1 MPIMKAYESIATA
14 LMSTGDEVVAGDIIN
29 KNAFEIAHRLERERF
44 YVKTHLA
51 VRDDMRSLTEGL
63 TWLLSKH
70 KVVMITGGLGPTID
84 DRTIDAV
91 AEVLDREVEFDSS
104 AWDVISSFYQKLGR
118 EAPEIA
124 KRVARF
130 VSGSMTFKPME
141 GTAHGSIVEDNG
153 RYIIILPGPPKQCLP
168 LVDEHIIPYLKAQ
181 GLASWLHRKTYFL
194 AQVGESQVAPHIEPI
209 AERLGIQLGFRASY
223 PYLEVKC
230 FIEDKDMDLSAIE
243 AILKPWWISSD
254 KPLMFEAMFLKYWA
268 EHGASWFV
276 KVDGAEPWL
285 SWLPGWDKQQGT
297 RCLEVQYDPHQSRLS
312 TRLNDL
318 EYVLNVP
325 DMPDNLQQTLVQHWL
340 CAQWVQALGL
350 R

>member
-1 MPIMKAYESIATA
+1 MKPYESIAIG

-29 KNAFEIAHRLERERF
+29 KNACEIAHRLEARRF

-51 VRDDMRSLTEGL
+51 VRDDMSSLIEGL

-70 KVVMITGGLGPTID
+70 KVIVITGGLGPTID

-91 AEVLDREVEFDSS
+91 AAVLNREIEFDSS
-104 AWDVISSFYQKLGR
+104 AWDVILSFYHKLGR
-118 EAPEIA
+118 EAPEVA

-130 VSGSMTFKPME
+130 VSGSIKFSPIK

-153 RYIIILPGPPKQCLP
+153 RHIVILPGPPRECLP
-168 LVDEHIIPYLKAQ
+168 IIDEHIIPYLKAQ
-181 GLASWLHRKTYFL
+181 GLASWFHRKTYFL
-194 AQVGESQVAPHIEPI
+194 AQVGESQVASLIEPI

-230 FIEDKDMDLSAIE
+230 FIEDEDMDLSAIE
-243 AILKPWWISSD
+243 AVLKPWWIAD
-254 KPLMFEAMFLKYWA
+254 EPLVFEEVFLAYWA
-268 EHGASWFV
+268 EHGATWSV
-276 KVDGAEPWL
+276 QADGAEPWL
-285 SWLPGWDKQQGT
+285 SWLPGWAKQQGT
-297 RCLEVQYDPHQSRLS
+297 NCLDVQYEASQSRLS
-312 TRLNDL
+312 TRLNGL

-325 DMPDNLQQTLVQHWL
+325 DIPDHLQHVLVKHWL